1 MFNLCYG
8 MRTIN
13 ITQLPGGSYSH
24 PNNAVDLAGE
34 DSLIDLWRAVG
45 NWRCTAGPWGNNTYF
60 FVSCDSSGNQARVRC
75 ADGRDRVITLALT
88 HGAGL
93 YVKPVVGRVYRDG
106 QPMYEEGRVSQPGQI
121 ITGNH
126 IHAEI
131 AEGVQTS
138 KHYDSRMKC
147 YRMNNELN
155 IIKLMFVCRERSV
168 IKYSH
173 GVNLPL
179 CYTAKYAPGIKVP
192 EGPDMQ
198 LEVIAKKE
206 MLNIRKSLTFSGGKN
221 TSPVLHTLKKG
232 DRAAITHFTQRFEAD
247 GYEWAQ
253 VQVIVDDKEINGYVQ
268 LDTKSYLISKRRT

>member
-8 MRTIN
+8 MKVIN

-24 PNNAVDLAGE
+24 PNNAVDLAGS
-34 DSLIDLWRAVG
+34 DAGIDFWFAVG
-45 NWRCTAGPWGNNTYF
+45 NWRCTAGPWGNGTYF
-60 FVSCDSSGNQARVRC
+60 YVSCDASGNQAKVRC

-88 HGAGL
+88 HAAGL
-93 YVKPVVGRVYRDG
+93 YVRPVVGRVYRDG
-106 QPMYEEGRVSQPGQI
+106 QQLYEEGRVGQA
-121 ITGNH
+121 TGNH

-131 AEGVQTS
+131 AEGCQTT

-206 MLNIRKSLTFSGGKN
+206 MLNIRQSLTFSGGKN
-221 TSPVLHTLKKG
+221 TSKVLHTLKKG
-232 DRAAITHFTQRFEAD
+232 DRATITHFTQRFEAD

-253 VQVIVDDKEINGYVQ
+253 VQLIVDDQTINGYVQ